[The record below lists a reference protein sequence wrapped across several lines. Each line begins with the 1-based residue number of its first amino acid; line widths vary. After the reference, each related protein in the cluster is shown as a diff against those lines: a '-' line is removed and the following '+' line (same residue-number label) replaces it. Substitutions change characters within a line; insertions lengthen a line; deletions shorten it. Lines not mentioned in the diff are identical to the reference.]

1 MLIPKIHHQRANQG
15 LPSGLSGKESSCQCR
30 GHRFDPWSRNI
41 PQDGGKLG
49 PRATTTEPV
58 LEPTSLNYGAQAPQ
72 LLKPACLQPVLRN
85 KRNYSTEKLEHRN
98 CRAAPA
104 HRK

>member
-49 PRATTTEPV
+49 PRATVVGVDPRRESRGSAGKTG
-58 LEPTSLNYGAQAPQ
+58 SAGMD
-72 LLKPACLQPVLRN
+72 
-85 KRNYSTEKLEHRN
+85 
-98 CRAAPA
+98 
-104 HRK
+104 